1 MLIIT
6 IAGTAVV
13 NISMIDTMKYKL
25 FLAAFFLVTTTHAE
39 ERTINADVWAD
50 NWFAVYLE
58 SELIKEDSVPYN
70 TEQSFN
76 KESFTFAAELP
87 AQIAIIAKDFKEN
100 DSGIEYIGRPRQ
112 QIGDGGFSAQF
123 HDAETDELIAVSD
136 ETWLCKS
143 IHRAPLNKS
152 CERSPNPMKDCEM
165 DISPEPEGWT
175 SSDFDDSDWPN
186 AIVHSERAVRPRR
199 GYDEIDWDAG
209 AKLLWADDLEID
221 NTILCRVV
229 LR

>member
-1 MLIIT
+1 MT
-6 IAGTAVV
+6 E
-13 NISMIDTMKYKL
+13 TMKNVSLLAVL
-25 FLAAFFLVTTTHAE
+25 FIAMTASAE
-39 ERTINADVWAD
+39 ERTIKADVWAD
-50 NWFAVYLE
+50 NWFAVYVD

-76 KESFTFAAELP
+76 KETFTFTAELP
-87 AQIAIIAKDFKEN
+87 AQVAIIAKDFKEN
-100 DSGIEYIGRPRQ
+100 DSGIEYIGRRRQ
-112 QIGDGGFSAQF
+112 QIGDGGLSAQF
-123 HDAETDELIAVSD
+123 HDADSGELIVASD

-152 CERSPNPMKDCEM
+152 CEHSPSPLEDCEM

-175 SSDFDDSDWPN
+175 RADFDDSDWPN
-186 AIVHSERAVRPRR
+186 AIVHSAQAVRPLR
-199 GYDEIDWDAG
+199 GYHEVDWVAG

-229 LR
+229 LK